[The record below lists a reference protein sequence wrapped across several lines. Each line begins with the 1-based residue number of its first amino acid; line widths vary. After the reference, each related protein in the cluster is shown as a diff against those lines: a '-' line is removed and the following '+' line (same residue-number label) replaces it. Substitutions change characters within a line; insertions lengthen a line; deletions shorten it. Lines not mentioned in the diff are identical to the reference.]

1 MKTIK
6 EETTLIGISELR
18 TKADQVFKVMDRSTV
33 ILERRHRPK
42 AVLISIE
49 RYEKMEA
56 LLDWVEDQVLGL
68 LAKEREKG
76 TPRKAYLTLDQ
87 VEERLKIR

>member
-6 EETTLIGISELR
+6 EETTLIGVSELR
-18 TKADQVFKVMDRSTV
+18 TKADQIFKVMDRSTV
-33 ILERRHRPK
+33 VVERRHKPK

-49 RYEKMEA
+49 RYEKTEA

-68 LAKEREKG
+68 LAKERERG
-76 TPRKAYLTLDQ
+76 TPRKAYLSLDE
-87 VEERLKIR
+87 VARRLKVH

>member
-1 MKTIK
+1 MKTVK
-6 EETTLIGISELR
+6 EDTTLIGVSELR
-18 TKADQVFKVMDRSTV
+18 TKADQIFKVMDRSMV
-33 ILERRHRPK
+33 VVERRHKPK

-49 RYEKMEA
+49 RYEKTEA

-76 TPRKAYLTLDQ
+76 TPRKAYLTLEQ

>member
-6 EETTLIGISELR
+6 EDTTLIGISELR

-33 ILERRHRPK
+33 VLERRHKPK

-49 RYEKMEA
+49 RYEKTEA

-76 TPRKAYLTLDQ
+76 IPHKAYLTLDQ
-87 VEERLKIR
+87 VEKRLKLR